1 MKNKKV
7 AESHQHGFTK
17 GKSMPDQPEAFPH
30 NTVSQWME
38 GRLVD
43 VAYLDLSMA
52 LDIVSC
58 NNLFS
63 KLINYRLDNRWNENW
78 LLGLKRT

>member
-1 MKNKKV
+1 MIDKKV

-17 GKSMPDQPEAFPH
+17 GKPMPDQREAFPH
-30 NTVSQWME
+30 DTVSQWME

-43 VAYLDLSMA
+43 VVYLDLSMA

-63 KLINYRLDNRWNENW
+63 KLINYRLDN
-78 LLGLKRT
+78 